1 VRASNATGEDRP
13 KKKENEKEIIGAYT
27 RFIFFHLLQT
37 LLKKMRKWQKWFRE

>member
-27 RFIFFHLLQT
+27 FHFLPSLANAFE
-37 LLKKMRKWQKWFRE
+37 KDEKMAKMV